1 VALLH
6 IVRVFTGPAGTGGNP
21 LGVFL
26 DGAEVAPADRQSV
39 AAELG
44 FSETVYVTDA
54 VRGELGIFTPAA
66 ELPLAGHPLVG
77 TAWLL
82 ARERE
87 AVDLLRPPAG
97 EIPTWA
103 ESGRT
108 WIRALPEQ
116 APDFRFEQLGSPR
129 AVDALEGP
137 PAGSDPVEVWAYA
150 DESAGIVRA
159 RMFAPGLGVDEDEA
173 TGSAALRLCAA
184 LGRAL
189 EIRQGAGSVIHARPG
204 PGRTVEV
211 GGTVGLVER
220 REL

>member
-1 VALLH
+1 MALLH

-204 PGRTVEV
+204 PGRTIEV

>member
-1 VALLH
+1 MGSS
-6 IVRVFTGPAGTGGNP
+6 TSSPAVPT
-21 LGVFL
+21 
-26 DGAEVAPADRQSV
+26 
-39 AAELG
+39 
-44 FSETVYVTDA
+44 
-54 VRGELGIFTPAA
+54 
-66 ELPLAGHPLVG
+66 
-77 TAWLL
+77 
-82 ARERE
+82 ERP
-87 AVDLLRPPAG
+87 LRPPAG

>member
-1 VALLH
+1 MALLH

-116 APDFRFEQLGSPR
+116 APEFRFEQLGSPR

>member
-1 VALLH
+1 MALLH